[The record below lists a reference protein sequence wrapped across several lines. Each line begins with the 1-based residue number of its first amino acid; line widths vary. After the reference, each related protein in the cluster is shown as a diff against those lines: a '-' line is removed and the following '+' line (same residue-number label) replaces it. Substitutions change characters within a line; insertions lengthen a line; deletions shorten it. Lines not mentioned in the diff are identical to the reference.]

1 MLADVSW
8 KGDKDHFFF
17 SQQSLIRS
25 VGSGNREE
33 PTFFAFRSPFFNF
46 VFQSHFIPLFQVSVL
61 CDKNEWSRGIPP
73 FLCWKSVN
81 TIQLHVF
88 NLTVK
93 FFLSLYNLANLCIS
107 LCIRCHRLPPP
118 FLFGSSLTRPR
129 LQNSSFL
136 SRATM
141 DDWWVCEFN
150 HLCSFVFLWHV
161 SVKTKNSLYLNNFPK
176 SKSKIHLPH

>member
-1 MLADVSW
+1 MRAERVTRIISFLVI
-8 KGDKDHFFF
+8 
-17 SQQSLIRS
+17 SLIRS
-25 VGSGNREE
+25 VGSGNRKK
-33 PTFFAFRSPFFNF
+33 PTFFAFRSTFFNF
-46 VFQSHFIPLFQVSVL
+46 VFQPHFIPLFQVSVL

-81 TIQLHVF
+81 TIQLYVF

-107 LCIRCHRLPPP
+107 LCIRCHWLPPP